1 METRKEHTYQPIASE
16 REYYDLEHRSEI
28 REGARK
34 KAGAIFRMDGTV
46 LIKRDIFDRYLEQ
59 FREESTLKLGRR

>member
-34 KAGAIFRMDGTV
+34 LRRDHLQHVPQETAGACRKSGCNLPDGWNSPDQTGH
-46 LIKRDIFDRYLEQ
+46 L
-59 FREESTLKLGRR
+59 

>member
-16 REYYDLEHRSEI
+16 REYYDLEHRLEI

-34 KAGAIFRMDGTV
+34 LRRQY
-46 LIKRDIFDRYLEQ
+46 LRY
-59 FREESTLKLGRR
+59 RYGRA